1 MLTTNNTHYRFLAGQ
16 QESQIEFDEQTLCMF
31 QDTILLGDCEIQK
44 NENNS
49 TRQTTYNLLIQM
61 ANRQNSN
68 RANRRNGR
76 GNAWRRE
83 FVDYAAEHFSVMWR
97 ELGYADNEFQNS
109 TQRNNQ
115 HRVGDPP

>member
-16 QESQIEFDEQTLCMF
+16 QKSQIEFDEQTLCMF

-44 NENNS
+44 HENNS

-61 ANRQNSN
+61 ANRQNN
-68 RANRRNGR
+68 NRRNGR
-76 GNAWRRE
+76 GNVWRRE
-83 FVDYAAEHFSVMWR
+83 FVDYVAELFSVMWR